1 MRKMRG
7 EAEREDLCG
16 RMVGEF
22 VLRER
27 IDEGGFGAVY
37 RCEQPL
43 LGREAVVKVLHQRL
57 RRNDV
62 LLQRFMREA
71 QLASRLH
78 HPYAAHVYAF
88 GIEHDDGLFWIAME
102 MVQGTTLSRWLRD
115 RGPLPLEQFLPF
127 FDLVAQVVQAA
138 HARGIVHRD
147 LKPSNVMVIEES
159 GVLLPKLLDFG
170 IAKLFDEA
178 TDPSAQVYDELPRPR
193 ASSELERVDISG
205 ALAGWVNPS
214 EVATLTGAT
223 EPGPRMGRAHRLT
236 DGDVT
241 VGSPPYMSPEQW
253 SNAGSVGPPSDLYA
267 LGILAYEALTGRRPF
282 HAATVPEWAERHCHA
297 AVPPLG
303 TGFSPA
309 IDRVFQRALAK
320 LPDER
325 FANALEFAAEL
336 RAASGVGG
344 ASKDLPRLDDAVR
357 DAWLADAPQPL
368 AESIA
373 VLDAAR
379 NVYQARDAAHE
390 AIRNLVRYL
399 LALALATRAQ
409 VREDRGGSALL
420 ELIRTMRRRD
430 LSDDERIALIR
441 LLVRP
446 LIDRRGAHPIPELV
460 DLVTPFC
467 DNGPDGLEQ
476 IAVLH
481 ATADR
486 GGTESTVRARLAQ
499 LVPELTQL
507 LRRTAFVLDYVL
519 VVPRDGAPERWTG
532 IRRQHRLVVT
542 MRAGELVRHHP
553 MLLDLNRRV
562 CVDLWPLAQAVP
574 PTEGAASELFLFDGR
589 GRNGARL
596 VAAPFGYEHHDQRV
610 WDWIATRV
618 IAEVELDADASEDD
632 APPYLGLVPFA
643 SSDAPRFVGREAE
656 IDSLVNRLRQRA
668 LQVVVGP
675 SGAGK
680 SSFLHA
686 GVLPAL
692 PPSWKSISLRPGS
705 APLSSLAARL
715 AFAGLDTDDLRDVLE
730 RVPGHAAKLIARDI
744 GPGMLVIVIDQLEEL
759 FTQCSDVTERL
770 QFAQVIA
777 QLAASAEAPIRVIC
791 AIRDDFLMQL
801 DAMAPLRALL
811 APALVLLGNPSRE
824 ALVRIV
830 VEPAARAGYAL
841 SDPQLAHDM
850 VSAVVDRPGALALL
864 SFTASRLWELRDRRF
879 RQLTRN
885 AYDAMGGVGGALG
898 RHAETTLDQ
907 CSTSE
912 HRLVREIFRH
922 LVTADGTRAQI
933 TVDELHQRLA
943 APRADAVVDKL
954 VTARLVEVS
963 EGHGENHVGIIH
975 EALIDAWP
983 RLQGWIREDVDDSRM
998 RDQIRAAARQW
1009 HDRERPRSLLWR
1021 EDVLVDLQRWLRRT
1035 SAPSL
1040 SEIETAFVESSL
1052 HDSRRV
1058 KRLRRAAGVILFGV
1072 LILLSGFLY
1081 LSVLATRASQELAE
1095 HRLVDSYVERA
1106 RQALLSGHFG
1116 EALAYTAA
1124 AMARGDR
1131 SEIARF
1137 ILARAADTQLAE
1149 QARLPGLTGF
1159 DLSASFSSD
1168 GLRVLTAS
1176 SSGIR
1181 MWETETR
1188 KLLYEVENGNA
1199 IRAAM
1204 FSADGREIYTAA
1216 VSGAVRIRRAV
1227 DGALVRELSHDAP
1240 DGSHVSYRKLAIS
1253 SDGRFLAAL
1262 AESGAVVHVWD
1273 AATGTFAH
1281 EVPIGR
1287 PGNRYTLTFSAD
1299 GRWLAANSGNEP
1311 HVIDTLSWESTTLP
1325 GPNLNGVTDLSF
1337 DPRGNQLAVVTSTGD
1352 ASLWSISTG
1361 TRIHHLQ
1368 EIGAAILHVAYSPDG
1383 RYVIIA
1389 SRDGTKRVW
1398 DPTTGAPL
1406 LEFKDHTGAVTWV
1419 EFDATSRFVVSTATD
1434 GLVVISDIPHGLTTA
1449 TFQSSGAQVSVAHF
1463 DSASR
1468 RVVSASWDGAA
1479 HVWDM
1484 TAPYLRWVSD
1494 AIDPECASLFNFE
1507 QDSRFLAVDCGGHGT
1522 YVWDTA
1528 RNQLLASLPSAPAEN
1543 DATSAF
1549 PAVSTGGDRAAIATG
1564 NTITVYELP
1573 GGRVVRKV
1581 VHPDRVTALAFA
1593 RSGRDLASGSA
1604 DGSLRITH
1612 DTGEAVELANLSG
1625 GVAALAFAPNGKLI
1639 ATAPGRLRA
1648 YTLGGGVA
1656 DLNISITA
1664 RALRISS
1671 DGRRLLTLES
1681 VSQPKPILLVDLE
1694 QLRLIAEL
1702 NGHNGRVFSARFV
1715 RDDHEVV
1722 TTGGDGIPR
1731 RWNAETGQLLKAY
1744 LEVSP
1749 LYVPDAILDPTG
1761 AITVTAG
1768 GDGWLRF
1775 VDAATGAVIWTLRA
1789 TNAAEKTGLN
1799 GFHFEGGDL
1808 VVRSAVGQ
1816 ISRWRFREP
1825 PAPERLRELLR
1836 CLPVRFDE
1844 VTGGLVDQVTCPT
1857 LQGPG

>member
-1 MRKMRG
+1 MRG

-178 TDPSAQVYDELPRPR
+178 TNPSARVYDAPPRPR
-193 ASSELERVDISG
+193 ASSELERVDASG
-205 ALAGWVNPS
+205 VLAAWVNPS
-214 EVATLTGAT
+214 EVATQTGAT
-223 EPGPRMGRAHRLT
+223 EPGPRMGRGHRLT

-267 LGILAYEALTGRRPF
+267 LAILGYEALTGRRPF
-282 HAATVPEWAERHCHA
+282 HAATVPEWAEQHCHA

-303 TGFSPA
+303 AGFSPA
-309 IDRVFQRALAK
+309 IDQVFQRALAK
-320 LPDER
+320 LPDDR

-336 RAASGVGG
+336 RAAAGVGIPT
-344 ASKDLPRLDDAVR
+344 KDLPRLDERVR

-368 AESIA
+368 AESVA

-390 AIRNLVRYL
+390 AIRNLLRYL
-399 LALALATRAQ
+399 LTLALATRAQ

-420 ELIRTMRRRD
+420 ETIRTMRRRD

-486 GGTESTVRARLAQ
+486 GGTEATVRARLAQ

-507 LRRTAFVLDYVL
+507 LRRTAFVLEYVL

-532 IRRQHRLVVT
+532 IRRQHRIVVT

-574 PTEGAASELFLFDGR
+574 PTEGAPSELFLFDGR

-692 PPSWKSISLRPGS
+692 PPSWRSISLRPGS

-730 RVPGHAAKLIARDI
+730 RVPAHAAKLIARDI
-744 GPGMLVIVIDQLEEL
+744 GPGMLVIVVDQLEEL
-759 FTQCSDVTERL
+759 FTQCASATERL
-770 QFAQVIA
+770 QFAQVLA

-841 SDPQLAHDM
+841 SDPQLADDM
-850 VSAVVDRPGALALL
+850 VSAVIDRPGALALL

-983 RLQGWIREDVDDSRM
+983 RLQGWIREDVDDARM

-1009 HDRERPRSLLWR
+1009 HDRDRPRSLLWR

-1040 SEIETAFVESSL
+1040 SEIEAAFVESSL
-1052 HDSRRV
+1052 HDGRRV
-1058 KRLRRAAGVILFGV
+1058 KRLRRAAGVILFSV

-1095 HRLVDSYVERA
+1095 RRLVDSYVERG

-1116 EALAYTAA
+1116 EALAYAA
-1124 AMARGDR
+1124 AAIARGDR

-1137 ILARAADTQLAE
+1137 ILARAADPQLAE

-1159 DLSASFSSD
+1159 ELSANFSSD
-1168 GLRVLTAS
+1168 GRRILTAS
-1176 SSGIR
+1176 NSGVR
-1181 MWETETR
+1181 MWDAGTA
-1188 KLLYEVENGNA
+1188 KLLYEVENGSA

-1204 FSADGREIYTAA
+1204 FSADGRALYTAA
-1216 VSGAVRIRRAV
+1216 ASGAVRVRNAA
-1227 DGALVRELSHDAP
+1227 DGALVRELSHDLPEGGRA
-1240 DGSHVSYRKLAIS
+1240 SYAKLAITN
-1253 SDGRFLAAL
+1253 DGRLIAAM
-1262 AESGAVVHVWD
+1262 AASAAVVHVWD
-1273 AATGTFAH
+1273 ASTGAFVR

-1287 PGNRYTLTFSAD
+1287 AGKRSALTFSAD

-1311 HVIDTLSWESTTLP
+1311 HVIDTLTWESTPLT
-1325 GPNLNGVTDLSF
+1325 GPNLDAVTDLSF

-1352 ASLWSISTG
+1352 ASIWSIAHG
-1361 TRIHHLQ
+1361 TRIQHLQ
-1368 EIGAAILHVAYSPDG
+1368 EIGAAISHVAYSPDG
-1383 RYVIIA
+1383 AYIVIA

-1419 EFDATSRFVVSTATD
+1419 EFDATSRFVVSTGTD
-1434 GLVVISDIPHGLTTA
+1434 GLVVVSDIPRGLTTA
-1449 TFQSSGAQVSVAHF
+1449 TFQSSGDQVSGAHF
-1463 DSASR
+1463 DPASR

-1479 HVWDM
+1479 HVWDV
-1484 TAPYLRWVSD
+1484 TPSYLRWASD
-1494 AIDPECASLFNFE
+1494 AIGPDCANLLNVE
-1507 QDSRFLAVDCGGHGT
+1507 EDRRFLAVECGGRGT
-1522 YVWDTA
+1522 QVWDTA
-1528 RNQLLASLPSAPAEN
+1528 HDQLLATLASQPGDSDAPQ
-1543 DATSAF
+1543 AF
-1549 PAVSTGGDRAAIATG
+1549 PAVSAAGDRAAIASG
-1564 NTITVYELP
+1564 ATITVYELP
-1573 GGRVVRKV
+1573 GGRVLRKV
-1581 VHPDRVTALAFA
+1581 VHAAGVTALAFA
-1593 RSGRDLASGSA
+1593 RSGSDLASGSA
-1604 DGSLRITH
+1604 DGALRITH
-1612 DTGEAVELANLSG
+1612 DTGEAVELASMSG
-1625 GVAALAFAPNGKLI
+1625 GLAAVAFAPDGRLI
-1639 ATAPGRLRA
+1639 ATAPGQLRV
-1648 YTLGGGVA
+1648 YTLGGGAA
-1656 DLNISITA
+1656 DLDIPTTA

-1671 DGRRLLTLES
+1671 DGRRLLTVESDPLE
-1681 VSQPKPILLVDLE
+1681 KPILLFDLE
-1694 QLRLIAEL
+1694 QLHLIARL
-1702 NGHNGRVFSARFV
+1702 SGHKGRVFSARFV
-1715 RDDHEVV
+1715 REDREIV

-1731 RWNAETGQLLKAY
+1731 RWDAETGRPLKAY
-1744 LEVSP
+1744 REVSP
-1749 LYVPDAILDPTG
+1749 VFVPDAVLDPSG
-1761 AITVTAG
+1761 AILVTAG
-1768 GDGWLRF
+1768 GDGWLHF
-1775 VDAATGAVIWTLRA
+1775 VDAATGTVIWNLRA
-1789 TNAAEKTGLN
+1789 ANAAEKTGLN
-1799 GFHFEGGDL
+1799 GFHFQGSDL
-1808 VVRSAVGQ
+1808 VVRSSLGR
-1816 ISRWRFREP
+1816 ISRWQFRDP
-1825 PAPERLRELLR
+1825 PAPAMLRELLR
-1836 CLPVRFDE
+1836 CLPVRFDD
-1844 VTGGLVDQVTCPT
+1844 VTGGLVDQATCPT
-1857 LQGPG
+1857 LRGPS